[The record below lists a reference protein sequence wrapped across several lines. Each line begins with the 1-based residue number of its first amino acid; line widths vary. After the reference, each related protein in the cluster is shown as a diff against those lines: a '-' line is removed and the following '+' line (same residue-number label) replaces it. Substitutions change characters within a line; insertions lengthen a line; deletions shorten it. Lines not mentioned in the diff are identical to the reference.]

1 MKEIEVPKE
10 LKKELQRFNLYCRAT
25 IDDKMIDWTY
35 SYGDYG
41 LELNWSDFTKLDE
54 KNSIENF
61 FDKIIENIEKEFE
74 NILHD
79 ETDCDNCTGDASLDI
94 RYTPTTSTFEVST
107 QIFTQDSHYYEY
119 SKSFEEISKLSRS
132 WYNPNGFRLYEKLND
147 DDFIKSLIDE
157 NDGETDF
164 EMNFDGYGDS
174 GSIEDGNYSS
184 NIENLGYE
192 MLDLF
197 ASGFE
202 NNEGGNG
209 TIYFDLEKK
218 IMNLEY
224 NQNYGDSFS
233 GPNEEIKLV

>member
-79 ETDCDNCTGDASLDI
+79 ETDCDNCTGYASLDI

>member
-41 LELNWSDFTKLDE
+41 LELNWSDFKKLDE

-79 ETDCDNCTGDASLDI
+79 ETDCGNCTGEASLDI
-94 RYTPTTSTFEVST
+94 TYIPTTSTFEVST
-107 QIFTQDSHYYEY
+107 QIFTQDSDYYEH

-174 GSIEDGNYSS
+174 GYIEDGNYSS

-197 ASGFE
+197 APGFE